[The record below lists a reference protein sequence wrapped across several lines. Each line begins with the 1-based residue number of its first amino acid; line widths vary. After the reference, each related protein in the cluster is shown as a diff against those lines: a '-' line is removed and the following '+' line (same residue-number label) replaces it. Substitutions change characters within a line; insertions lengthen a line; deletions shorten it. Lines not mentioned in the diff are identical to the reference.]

1 MKKKTKTAG
10 GDVAAWQKALTPKGQ
25 GVTGIIDE
33 VRAGRAVVGAKTM
46 AAIVE
51 FQDDHRPPVVIAE
64 KPALGKPVELG
75 DVLPKGYQT
84 ASSEVGRLMPENIA
98 EFRAYK
104 NLSEVERR
112 LLNHIAATEKDDAGE
127 WVRVL
132 CIKDCL
138 AMAPGTPVLVFA
150 DDLRIVAT
158 RTARKPRDFGG
169 QPVVDLEGFEH
180 PYAMRLVY
188 VRGRFARRIDGR

>member
-1 MKKKTKTAG
+1 MKTKVIGAHKAKATPFL
-10 GDVAAWQKALTPKGQ
+10 AAPAPP
-25 GVTGIIDE
+25 
-33 VRAGRAVVGAKTM
+33 
-46 AAIVE
+46 AA
-51 FQDDHRPPVVIAE
+51 PVVIRE
-64 KPALGKPVELG
+64 KPALGKWDARG

-84 ASSEVGRLMPENIA
+84 ASCEAGRLLPEILA
-98 EFRAYK
+98 EFRGYK
-104 NLSEVERR
+104 NLSELERR
-112 LLNHIAATEKDDAGE
+112 LLAHIAATEKDEAAAE

-132 CIKDCL
+132 FVKDCL
-138 AMAPGTPVLVFA
+138 ALAPGTPVLVFA

-188 VRGRFARRIDGR
+188 VRGRFARTIDKG

>member
-1 MKKKTKTAG
+1 
-10 GDVAAWQKALTPKGQ
+10 
-25 GVTGIIDE
+25 
-33 VRAGRAVVGAKTM
+33 
-46 AAIVE
+46 
-51 FQDDHRPPVVIAE
+51 
-64 KPALGKPVELG
+64 
-75 DVLPKGYQT
+75 
-84 ASSEVGRLMPENIA
+84 MPENIA
-98 EFRAYK
+98 DFRSYK

-112 LLNHIAATEKDDAGE
+112 LLAHIAATEKDDAGE

-138 AMAPGTPVLVFA
+138 AMAPGTPVLVLA

-180 PYAMRLVY
+180 PYAMRLIY
-188 VRGRFARRIDGR
+188 VRGRFARTIEKG